1 VIEKRL
7 VTDWV
12 ETTLSTAAAM
22 PVGRGRVPT
31 LSSVPPYYLLYSVD
45 THVSGAPL
53 ADMSEDGSF
62 VYQITSVSGPDP
74 AFPQSTADLDQ
85 LEWMADKA
93 RTTFLGRNPTT
104 GLWSY
109 PFTVAGLSCM
119 TRSLDVE
126 WGGQPGGTSEQEA
139 AIMTYVQRFRF
150 NLTPA

>member
-1 VIEKRL
+1 VIEKRF

-22 PVGRGRVPT
+22 PVGRSRVPT
-31 LSSVPPYYLLYSVD
+31 TSSVPPYYLLYSVD
-45 THVSGAPL
+45 TRVGGAPL
-53 ADMSEDGSF
+53 ADMNEDGSF

-74 AFPQSTADLDQ
+74 NVPQSTADLDQ

-93 RTTFLGRNPTT
+93 RATFLGRNPST

-109 PFTVAGLSCM
+109 PLTVAGASCM
-119 TRSLDVE
+119 TRSLEVE

-150 NLTPA
+150 DLTPA